1 MKGNPMTDPSKPKKP
16 KKSKTVSTPAPQT
29 EPRDVK
35 MASIA
40 IGGVFNNAVLAVD
53 FCSDS
58 HGELN
63 IEKTVL
69 EIWTKIRNIHD
80 GDLRDVETLLVAQAI
95 ALDAMFLSLARR
107 SRANMGQHMD
117 ATDRYMRLALKA
129 QGQCRATLETL
140 ANIKNPSV
148 VFARQANI
156 AHGPQQVNNNI
167 TIDKDTQAHTPAPAK
182 KSKTVKNELLEH
194 HDDQRM
200 DTRTPPK
207 TGRRNPA
214 MATLD
219 KINRPPQP

>member
-1 MKGNPMTDPSKPKKP
+1 MTAPSKTKKP
-16 KKSKTVSTPAPQT
+16 KKSKTVSPPVPQK
-29 EPRDVK
+29 EPRDVL

-40 IGGVFNNAVLAVD
+40 IGGVFNNAVLAAD

-63 IEKTVL
+63 IEKTVA
-69 EIWTKIRNIHD
+69 EIYAKIRNIHG
-80 GDLRDVETLLVAQAI
+80 GDLRDAETLLAAQAL
-95 ALDAMFLSLARR
+95 ALDTMFMSLARR

-148 VFARQANI
+148 VIARQANI
-156 AHGPQQVNNNI
+156 AHGPQQVNNNM

-194 HDDQRM
+194 HDEQRM

-207 TGRRNPA
+207 TSRSNPPMAA
-214 MATLD
+214 MD
-219 KINRPPQP
+219 KINRPAQP